1 MVGEVADEGRDQR
14 VRVGGAGEDV
24 GVGEEESLARGSAVE
39 EGEGEG
45 GPRGGEKGF
54 GSRVQPRGR
63 ERSGDLLHPPAGE
76 DNEGHVERGDVLHG
90 AGDVNDGE
98 VGVEVVVARLE
109 RGVEARVDEVVEKG
123 AGVEDDARGVE
134 TLRDDDG
141 RLAFADGEEL
151 VGRIGGRGEQAAVPE
166 ESQGVLIALAKREAR
181 GGVSVIAFDLDGNV
195 NEYDNDDAE
204 KNEREE
210 DGDNATHGSGDQC
223 SVFSV

>member
-98 VGVEVVVARLE
+98 VGAEVVVARLE
-109 RGVEARVDEVVEKG
+109 RGVKSRVDEVVEEG
-123 AGVEDDARGVE
+123 AGVEDDARRLEALGD
-134 TLRDDDG
+134 RDG
-141 RLAFADGEEL
+141 RFARVDGEEL
-151 VGRIGGRGEQAAVPE
+151 VGRIGGRGEQAVVPE
-166 ESQGVLIALAKREAR
+166 EAQGKLVALTEGESRR
-181 GGVSVIAFDLDGNV
+181 GRAVVSLDLNRDEDEDGN
-195 NEYDNDDAE
+195 DGA
-204 KNEREE
+204 EE
-210 DGDNATHGSGDQC
+210 DEGEENGDEAAHGGNYE
-223 SVFSV
+223 